1 MVRRVLTIALAT
13 AVAAPLLAQSRPKRA
28 PKATTATKPT
38 PVVAVAAPPSDD
50 SLAAITRRGR
60 AIAVADSVSWLA
72 SGAMAS
78 LSLPADSVRRLI
90 ARQTEH
96 GWEVASG
103 TLSSDETAFL
113 ITRLATP
120 GIQVGRWAS
129 SLFEPPR
136 ADTGYFARAARA
148 IEASLTMFH
157 PVAQR
162 PHIATVI
169 PADDGPWWLVYVYPA
184 PTDAG
189 VWPRGGDMRFR
200 VSADG
205 RIVTEARR
213 LHESIAE
220 YSVRTAR
227 SATTKPGDG
236 QPPVS
241 GNAPEDTDVFHII
254 QRRPAL
260 PELMKA
266 GRYQYHID
274 VRGGIRLLP
283 EAERPLNAGTNGR
296 I

>member
-1 MVRRVLTIALAT
+1 MDRRVLTIAFAI
-13 AVAAPLLAQSRPKRA
+13 AMAAPLLAQSRPKRA
-28 PKATTATKPT
+28 PKPAAAPRPT
-38 PVVAVAAPPSDD
+38 LVVPAPPSDD

-72 SGAMAS
+72 SGAMTA
-78 LSLPADSVRRLI
+78 LSLPLDGIRRLI
-90 ARQTEH
+90 ARHTEH
-96 GWEVASG
+96 GWEVAYG
-103 TLSSDETAFL
+103 TLSSDESTYL

-120 GIQVGRWAS
+120 GIQIDWAS

-148 IEASLTMFH
+148 IEASLTMFR
-157 PVAQR
+157 PVEHR

-184 PTDAG
+184 PIEAG

-213 LHESIAE
+213 LHETIAE

-266 GRYQYHID
+266 GKYQYHID

-283 EAERPLNAGTNGR
+283 EAERSVNAGASGR